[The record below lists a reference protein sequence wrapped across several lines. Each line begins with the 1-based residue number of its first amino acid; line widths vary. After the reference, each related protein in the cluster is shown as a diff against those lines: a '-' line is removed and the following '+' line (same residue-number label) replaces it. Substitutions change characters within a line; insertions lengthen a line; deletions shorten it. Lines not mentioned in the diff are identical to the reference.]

1 MKLPLIEKNTGLIT
15 LLGLTLVVYGWYALT
30 LTLGSL
36 FLFPLLAIGFALTLG
51 LVILIL
57 FRLLKLEQRSFLVL
71 ILVILVPVLSV
82 ALTTEPT
89 VFSGRDQGSI
99 AEASYRLATE
109 QRLPFALPGSDAFFA
124 IYGEGTALNFP
135 GFAYTRDGALIT
147 QFPLAYTA
155 WLGSFVSLFG
165 LEGYAIGNAV
175 LLFLSFFF
183 LFQLIRLFAAPYYAW
198 AGLLLAIFSFLPNWF
213 AKSTLSENL
222 ALFLFVFLT
231 YSVIL
236 YLRLGSRL
244 SYVSILLSGSLFSF
258 TRIEGFAFFGLALFI
273 LLCHERGR
281 ALWRAHPWQTLIL
294 PGLLFGFLFLR
305 DFFLNV
311 PYYKMIGKALL
322 KFLGRFDESARV
334 LSDTSSIHI
343 GSVFFLYGFLV
354 IALFGLFG
362 LLLFVKYKRYELLIP
377 ALLALPT
384 FIYLFLPNITPDHP
398 WMLRRYLFSLFPT
411 LIVSTTLALALLFAR
426 TRTLPL
432 AQPTGRRLIL
442 VSLIFAGL
450 IVLEYPAWR
459 SQLFYAEASG
469 LREQVAT
476 FAEGFKDT
484 DLILVDRHAT
494 GDGFT
499 MLSGPAQ
506 FLNGK
511 NTVYFFNPYDLSAL
525 DTSRFTRVY
534 LLVPEESQ
542 ARYAAVFGERLV
554 YVRSVTFLLNQYE
567 NLSLTD
573 DPRLPETTTI
583 ETKNS
588 LFQIY

>member
-1 MKLPLIEKNTGLIT
+1 MKLPHFEQSDGL
-15 LLGLTLVVYGWYALT
+15 LVLFGLTFVVYGWFALT

-36 FLFPLLAIGFALTLG
+36 FLFPLIAVGFVLSLG
-51 LVILIL
+51 LALLIL
-57 FRLLKLEQRSFLVL
+57 FRLAKRSHWSLL
-71 ILVILVPVLSV
+71 ILLGVILSATLTVVLSS
-82 ALTTEPT
+82 EPT
-89 VFSGRDQGSI
+89 LYSGRDQGSI
-99 AEASYRLATE
+99 AEAAYRLAAET
-109 QRLPFALPGSDAFFA
+109 RLPFSSPASDAFFA

-155 WLGSFVSLFG
+155 WLGSFIALFG

-244 SYVSILLSGSLFSF
+244 SYVSILLSGSLLAF
-258 TRIEGFAFFGLALFI
+258 TRIEGFAFFGLALLI

-334 LSDTSSIHI
+334 LGDTSSIHI
-343 GSVFFLYGFLV
+343 GSVFFLYGFLA

-362 LLLFVKYKRYELLIP
+362 FLLFVKYKRYELLIP

-426 TRTLPL
+426 TRTLSPL
-432 AQPTGRRLIL
+432 HNQPVG
-442 VSLIFAGL
+442 VSSSSASFLRDSSSSSIRPGGPSSFMRKH
-450 IVLEYPAWR
+450 PA
-459 SQLFYAEASG
+459 
-469 LREQVAT
+469 
-476 FAEGFKDT
+476 
-484 DLILVDRHAT
+484 
-494 GDGFT
+494 
-499 MLSGPAQ
+499 
-506 FLNGK
+506 
-511 NTVYFFNPYDLSAL
+511 
-525 DTSRFTRVY
+525 
-534 LLVPEESQ
+534 
-542 ARYAAVFGERLV
+542 
-554 YVRSVTFLLNQYE
+554 YVN
-567 NLSLTD
+567 
-573 DPRLPETTTI
+573 
-583 ETKNS
+583 K
-588 LFQIY
+588 